1 MASSHD
7 EVNVLYAQSKDE
19 AIWSAK
25 LAAAHAQVSQW
36 RWATESMSF
45 DTPFSLE
52 LFGGAAPRWL
62 ADDRAKPGEH
72 VHHGLDAQGRI
83 VVERVPGSHRERVLV
98 HEADQRIML
107 EPGWVYVNRYA
118 NLATPE
124 QRLLATHI
132 HMGWGGFDTEYVWQ
146 GQRLLRSVSRK
157 WSDTQA
163 DCGDQC
169 TYTYADDGELARI
182 DLQYLDD
189 QGQVR
194 PGRDRLQYLRP
205 PKGETLKTVE
215 ARVQELLRQAL
226 PAAIAQVPRNQPLY
240 AMFLC
245 FTHEDPSAAWPP
257 FLVWADAPYR
267 ERVLAEE
274 PEKAPYALWAPY
286 KIREAASERTSQPA
300 PNERWFDGPE
310 HQALRDACLLH
321 AQLMAMKQSEVPAMR
336 VLKAVVPVL
345 ENLVRQSG
353 LPLTDDFVALVA
365 DNSGEIDPLK
375 AMRKRLAPERWTQ
388 LKAKGLV

>member
-7 EVNVLYAQSKDE
+7 DVNVLYAQSMDE
-19 AIWSAK
+19 AAWSAC

-45 DTPFSLE
+45 DTPFSCE

-62 ADDRAKPGEH
+62 ADDGAKPGEH

-83 VVERVPGSHRERVLV
+83 VVERVPGSHREQVLI
-98 HEADQRIML
+98 HKADQRIKL
-107 EPGWVYVNRYA
+107 EPGSVYVNRYA
-118 NLATPE
+118 NLGTPE

-132 HMGWGGFDTEYVWQ
+132 HMGWGGHDTEHVWQ
-146 GQRLLRSVSRK
+146 GNQLLRSVSRS
-157 WSDTQA
+157 WRDTQA
-163 DCGDQC
+163 TWDCQI
-169 TYTYADDGELARI
+169 TYTYADDGELTRI

-189 QGQVR
+189 KGQVL
-194 PGRDRLQYLRP
+194 PGRDRLQYLRL

-215 ARVQELLRQAL
+215 ARVQDLLLQAL
-226 PAAIAQVPRNQPLY
+226 PAAIAQVPRDEPLY

-267 ERVLAEE
+267 ERVLAD
-274 PEKAPYALWAPY
+274 KLKNAPYALWAPDE
-286 KIREAASERTSQPA
+286 IRKAASERSGQPA

-310 HQALRDACLLH
+310 HQALREACLLH

-353 LPLTDDFVALVA
+353 LPLTDDFVALTA
-365 DNSGEIDPLK
+365 DNTGEVNPLK
-375 AMRKRLAPERWTQ
+375 AMKKRLAPERWAS